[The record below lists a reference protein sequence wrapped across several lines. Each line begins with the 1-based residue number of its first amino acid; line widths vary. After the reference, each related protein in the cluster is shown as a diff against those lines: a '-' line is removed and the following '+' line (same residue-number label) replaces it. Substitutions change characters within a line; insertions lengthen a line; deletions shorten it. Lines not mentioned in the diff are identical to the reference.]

1 MWFSVVC
8 TPIDNSMRHYSG
20 QNLLWTHETHCD
32 DAYSLSISVQ
42 TTLNHI
48 QFVNV
53 NISVW
58 IFSYADSHSKLM
70 ALVY

>member
-20 QNLLWTHETHCD
+20 QNLLWSHETHCD
-32 DAYSLSISVQ
+32 DAYSLSIRVQ

-48 QFVNV
+48 HFVNAV
-53 NISVW
+53 I
-58 IFSYADSHSKLM
+58 
-70 ALVY
+70 